1 MQFFTKFYKK
11 IPPKKIG
18 GIGCINIDNEDI
30 RRLRDGNT
38 LTLSYCGSVDGQ
50 SANYVVYNPADKNL
64 DVEYVIGGNDT
75 TVCSDNSIKITKDS
89 AFSFMTIESCYIP
102 KDNEIHD
109 ASGTYIFTND
119 CYYQR

>member
-1 MQFFTKFYKK
+1 MV
-11 IPPKKIG
+11 
-18 GIGCINIDNEDI
+18 
-30 RRLRDGNT
+30 LRDGNT